1 MITEISFEGID
12 KIGDYDIKNL
22 GKINLII
29 PHSYDCGT
37 WFEYFISGILDGLN
51 VHKKLARVISLY
63 ATMLCPFGAV
73 TVEDVVKGDLP
84 QSSVKII
91 ADDSSFVKVDFLSN
105 RVNDVSSSEHG
116 EFFTSQN
123 EQNNNWEDQSIFN
136 MHEAFY
142 CYDNTN
148 DIKKTDRKNGILLL
162 SLIDNQYSPLEEYDY
177 IANVLEH
184 KNDYGQIFIIS
195 YSYFVLKTLK
205 NYAYKHH
212 KEIKL
217 VSLYE
222 DNRLVSDWLENEP
235 ENQIDNEVRILYE
248 ENCGALIG
256 EW

>member
-1 MITEISFEGID
+1 MITEISFKGID
-12 KIGDYDIKNL
+12 KIGDYDIKDL

-37 WFEYFISGILDGLN
+37 WFEYFISGILAGLDKRKN
-51 VHKKLARVISLY
+51 IAPHLSLF
-63 ATMLCPFGAV
+63 TSMIFSFGGV
-73 TVEDVVKGDLP
+73 TVEDVVKEGLP
-84 QSSVKII
+84 QSFVKII
-91 ADDSSFVKVDFLSN
+91 ADDSSFVKVDFLSD
-105 RVNDVSSSEHG
+105 RVVEVSSSEHD
-116 EFFTSQN
+116 EFFTPQN

-136 MHEAFY
+136 MHEVFY

-148 DIKKTDRKNGILLL
+148 NIKKTDRKNGILLL
-162 SLIDNQYSPLEEYDY
+162 SLIDNQYSPLEEYDC

-195 YSYFVLKTLK
+195 YSYFVLNTLK

-248 ENCGALIG
+248 ESCGALID

>member
-12 KIGDYDIKNL
+12 KIGDYDIKDL

-37 WFEYFISGILDGLN
+37 WFEYFISGILEGLDK
-51 VHKKLARVISLY
+51 HKKLERVISLY
-63 ATMLCPFGAV
+63 ETMLGSFGSI

-105 RVNDVSSSEHG
+105 RFEEVFSSEHG
-116 EFFTSQN
+116 EFFTPQN

-142 CYDNTN
+142 CYDNTK
-148 DIKKTDRKNGILLL
+148 DVKKTDCKNGILLL
-162 SLIDNQYSPLEEYDY
+162 SLIDNQYSPIEEYDC
-177 IANVLEH
+177 IKNVLEH
-184 KNDYGQIFIIS
+184 KNNYGQIFIIS
-195 YSYFVLKTLK
+195 YSYFVLNALR

-212 KEIKL
+212 KKIKL
-217 VSLYE
+217 ISLYK
-222 DNRLVSDWLENEP
+222 DNRLISDWLENEP
-235 ENQIDNEVRILYE
+235 ENQIDNEVRVLYE
-248 ENCGALIG
+248 ESCGALID